1 MTRVENTWMSDYVD
15 ELDYGERGRVAIV
28 ADARALAEAAAETL
42 IAAVAEAIAERGRA
56 VVSLAGGSTPQRMGE
71 LLATDEYRGRIDWSR
86 LHVFWGDER
95 WVPLEHPECN
105 AGEAIRTFL
114 DDVDIPAPQV
124 HPYHTHLEPP
134 RAAARQYEEQLREV
148 FGAEALPRFDLIFL
162 GVGDDG
168 HTASLFPGADA
179 INEKH
184 DWVVAYEVPKLSAI
198 RLSLTPPVLNAAR
211 RVAFVVGGGG
221 KAHVLHTILDGGL
234 DVDETPAQVVRPAN
248 GELVWLVDVAA
259 AELLERRAVKEA

>member
-1 MTRVENTWMSDYVD
+1 MADEIDEVDYK
-15 ELDYGERGRVAIV
+15 ERGRVAVV
-28 ADARALAEAAAETL
+28 ADPRALADAAAETF
-42 IAAVAEAIAERGRA
+42 IAAVAEAIAARGRA
-56 VVSLAGGSTPQRMGE
+56 VVALAGGSTPQRMGE
-71 LLATDEYRGRIDWSR
+71 LLATEAYRGRIDWSK

-114 DDVDIPAPQV
+114 DDVGIPAEQV
-124 HPYHTHLEPP
+124 HTYHTHLEPP
-134 RAAARQYEEQLREV
+134 QAAAQQYEGQLREV
-148 FGAEALPRFDLIFL
+148 FGPEAPPRFDLIFL

-179 INEKH
+179 INEKR
-184 DWVVAYEVPKLSAI
+184 DWVVAYEVPKLGAY

-211 RVAFVVGGGG
+211 RVTFVVGGGG
-221 KAHVLHTILDGGL
+221 KAHVLHTILDGGR
-234 DVDETPAQVVRPAN
+234 DVDETPAQVVRPTD

-259 AELLERRAVKEA
+259 AELLERRAAEEA